1 MILCLHLNIHNFQ
14 QLALTLMRIKSL
26 TTNYDY
32 TKIYL
37 NRGTSDFTIKT
48 HNLGRDNPGKLTN
61 RIKGVQRLD
70 KVKYKELKANFR
82 NKQTFIFLGYCPCQV
97 GNIVFYQSS
106 PKRFNYKNL
115 ETRASI

>member
-1 MILCLHLNIHNFQ
+1 MK
-14 QLALTLMRIKSL
+14 IKRH

-32 TKIYL
+32 TKIHL
-37 NRGTSDFTIKT
+37 NRGTSDFTIKK
-48 HNLGRDNPGKLTN
+48 HNLGRRNPGKLTS
-61 RIKGVQRLD
+61 RIKVAQHLD
-70 KVKYKELKANFR
+70 KVKYKELQTNFG
-82 NKQTFIFLGYCPCQV
+82 NKQTFNILGYGPRQV